1 MLNMKDILKNA
12 GNQTVDEFHSIY
24 FPTIEVNAD
33 QQLFDCK
40 HSSKYLFN
48 FFITCFCV

>member
-1 MLNMKDILKNA
+1 MWNMKEDILKNA

-40 HSSKYLFN
+40 HSSKYLLLTFL
-48 FFITCFCV
+48 